1 MKKAVVLLSG
11 GLDSATVLYSA
22 KAKGFAPQCL
32 IFDYGQR
39 HRVELRRA
47 VDLARGAGC
56 PWRVVS
62 IRLPWGVSALLDKK
76 SRLPRRKT
84 IDPREIPVTYVPGR
98 NIIFLSFAASF
109 AEAIGARA
117 VFIGANAVDYSG
129 YPDCRPEFFRAY
141 QAALDLGLKSGV
153 EKRAIKI
160 YAPLLR
166 KTKAQIIRLG
176 LKLNVPYAR
185 TWSCYKGGRRPCG
198 ICDSCLLRRRGFEEA
213 GVKDPLVVTR
223 TQGHPCDFVTW

>member
-11 GLDSATVLYSA
+11 GLDSSTALYYA

-39 HRVELRRA
+39 HRVELKRA
-47 VDLARGAGC
+47 VEIARQAGC
-56 PWRVVS
+56 PYRAVT
-62 IRLPWGVSALLDKK
+62 IRLPWGASALLDKK
-76 SRLPRRKT
+76 IGLPERKT
-84 IDPREIPVTYVPGR
+84 IDPREIPVTYVPAR

-109 AEAIGARA
+109 AEAAGARA

-129 YPDCRPEFFRAY
+129 YPDCRPEFFRAF
-141 QAALDLGLKSGV
+141 QRALDRGLKSGV
-153 EKRAIKI
+153 RKKAIKI

-176 LKLNVPYAR
+176 LKLKVPYDR

-198 ICDSCLLRRRGFEEA
+198 VCDSCRLRAKGFEQA
-213 GVKDPLVVTR
+213 GLKDPLVVTG
-223 TQGHPCDFVTW
+223 TPGHPSHV